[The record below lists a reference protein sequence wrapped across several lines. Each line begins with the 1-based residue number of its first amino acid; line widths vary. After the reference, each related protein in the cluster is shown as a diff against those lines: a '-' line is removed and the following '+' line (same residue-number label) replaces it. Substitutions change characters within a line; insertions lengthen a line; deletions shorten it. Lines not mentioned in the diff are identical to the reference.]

1 MADVKWWVTH
11 LTDEEK
17 AENEKLKKLHARG
30 RAKSF
35 KLNKPKTGRERA
47 SIKEKKLTP
56 ASETVEATL
65 SPYKKRRRA
74 EVNLAPYKKRRR
86 AMGRKP
92 PPPIRHDTEIYGYKT
107 GGTIKRMTGG
117 VGHKTTKG
125 TSVEDIER
133 MRKDWE
139 EAPMKGTPGP
149 YNPKKMRLK
158 KKKDTSVTIKKLPTS
173 RKQAMSANERKEL
186 IGIGAHPGDIK
197 GTVEHKKWQ
206 REKKRAAEQTP
217 ATQAKTGGTVKR
229 KSGGAL
235 GTGAAL
241 RGFGRGYKKGGT
253 I

>member
-65 SPYKKRRRA
+65 S
-74 EVNLAPYKKRRR
+74 PYKKRRR